1 MHLKLFSF
9 FKERWTISEFTVK
22 CGGTLSFLAQ
32 TDRHREIHAL

>member
-22 CGGTLSFLAQ
+22 CGTLSFLAQ
-32 TDRHREIHAL
+32 TEREREIHAL